1 MTSEDDSLDSNG
13 SFVIPPLS
21 NAEEMQLSQSGPD
34 ENATREAIQLGGGLS
49 EEELKRK
56 AINRE
61 HIRGK
66 TSKII
71 SK

>member
-34 ENATREAIQLGGGLS
+34 ENATKEAI
-49 EEELKRK
+49 
-56 AINRE
+56 
-61 HIRGK
+61 
-66 TSKII
+66 
-71 SK
+71 